1 MDTFLAGVLTFL
13 LVLGPLVILH
23 EFGHFFVAKFFGVKV
38 LEYGFGF
45 PPRAAGWWTGR
56 TVIHLTDETWFAPE
70 PADSA
75 DEPVAVASTA
85 GADGETGES
94 GDGYMFADY
103 SPELPEQANR
113 PKVGDIVTVRATEP
127 VPGRVEATVVR
138 PKTNIEEDEHAGGQV
153 FVGKVREINDN
164 QVVLSDMLWSFN
176 WLPLGGFVRL
186 LGEEDPTAEGSLAS
200 KGRGARI
207 AVMASGAI
215 VNAIIPFI
223 LLPLILL
230 IPQNVE
236 VGDVIINSVFPGSP
250 ASEAGVRSGDRVV
263 RVDGREIKTV
273 GDLQA
278 AVTLKLGASSTWEVM
293 RGLPDPFARPGE
305 PQYQYT
311 GEIEKLTMTPRWRP
325 PAKQVVIDVTDPDE
339 QLTIGEARLYDRL
352 AGSSNSLAVV
362 TSVSDN
368 TRQISLTEALR
379 FYENA
384 QPGDVMIVVP
394 DTRDSITRADIPI
407 SDARL
412 INNDLGVNTRV
423 QEGAVGVLIGTAN
436 IRTERQSEN
445 FFSAWPTGARQAWDS
460 VVLTR
465 NAITGIA
472 VGSQNPQFTE
482 TPTFTGPVGIGQLTG
497 EIAVAD
503 ASFSAKVTT
512 LASLAAV
519 ISFSL
524 AIINI
529 LPIPALDGGR
539 IFFVLIEIVRGGKR
553 ISPEREGLVHLAGF
567 AVLLA
572 FIAIISIQDVGRIF
586 RGESFF

>member
-1 MDTFLAGVLTFL
+1 MDTFFFGVLTFL

-23 EFGHFFVAKFFGVKV
+23 EFGHFFVAKLFGVKV

-45 PPRAAGWWTGR
+45 PPKAAGWWTGN
-56 TVIHLTDETWFAPE
+56 TVIHLTSETWFAPE
-70 PADSA
+70 VTDSA
-75 DEPVAVASTA
+75 DEPVAVPALA
-85 GADGETGES
+85 GVESETGVEP
-94 GDGYMFADY
+94 GNDHLFGAAA
-103 SPELPEQANR
+103 PEQANR
-113 PKVGDIVTVRATEP
+113 PNVGDIVTVRAVEL
-127 VPGRVEATVVR
+127 VPGRVEATVIR

-153 FVGKVREINDN
+153 FVGKVKEISEDR
-164 QVVLSDMLWSFN
+164 VVLADMLWSFN

-200 KGRGARI
+200 KGRGPRI

-223 LLPLILL
+223 LLPLVLL
-230 IPQNVE
+230 IPQDVE
-236 VGDVIINSVFPGSP
+236 VGDVIISSVFPGSP
-250 ASEAGVRSGDRVV
+250 AAEAGVRAGDRVV
-263 RVDGREIKTV
+263 RVDGRTIETV
-273 GDLQA
+273 GELQS
-278 AVTLKLGASSTWEVM
+278 AVTLKLGANSSWEVM

-311 GEIEKLTMTPRWRP
+311 GEIEKLDMTPRWRP
-325 PAKQVVIDVTDPDE
+325 PSKDVVANVDDPDS
-339 QLTIGEARLYDRL
+339 QISVGEARLYDRF
-352 AGSSNSLAVV
+352 AGTSSSVRVV
-362 TSVSDN
+362 DTVSDSS
-368 TRQISLTEALR
+368 TEISLQDALS
-379 FYENA
+379 FYTDA
-384 QPGDVMIVVP
+384 QLSDVLRVVP
-394 DTRDSITRADIPI
+394 DNRDSQSSPDIPI
-407 SDARL
+407 SEARL
-412 INNDLGVNTRV
+412 LNNDLGVNTSV
-423 QEGAVGVLIGTAN
+423 QEGAVGVLIATQN
-436 IRTERQSEN
+436 VRTERQTEN
-445 FFSAWPTGARQAWDS
+445 FFAAWPKGARQAWDS
-460 VVLTR
+460 IVLTR

-503 ASFSAKVTT
+503 ASFSAKLTT
-512 LASLAAV
+512 LVSLAAI

-539 IFFVLIEIVRGGKR
+539 IFFVLIEMARGGKR

-567 AVLLA
+567 VILLA
-572 FIAIISIQDVGRIF
+572 FIAVISIQDVGRIF

>member
-1 MDTFLAGVLTFL
+1 MDTFFFGVLTFL

-23 EFGHFFVAKFFGVKV
+23 EFGHYFTAKMFGVKV

-45 PPRAAGWWTGR
+45 PPRAAGWWTGN
-56 TVIHLTDETWFAPE
+56 TVIKLTSETWFAPGL
-70 PADSA
+70 ADDA
-75 DEPVAVASTA
+75 DEPVAVAA
-85 GADGETGES
+85 GEAES
-94 GDGYMFADY
+94 PANNGYLFEPTPPA
-103 SPELPEQANR
+103 QANR
-113 PKVGDIVTVRATEP
+113 PKVGDIVTVRAVEP
-127 VPGRVEATVVR
+127 VPGQVEATVVR
-138 PKTNIEEDEHAGGQV
+138 PKTTIEQDEHAGGQV
-153 FVGKVREINDN
+153 FVGKVREISDG
-164 QVVLSDMLWSFN
+164 QIVLADMLWSFN

-200 KGRGARI
+200 KGRFARI
-207 AVMASGAI
+207 TVMASGAV

-230 IPQNVE
+230 IPQDVQ
-236 VGDVIINSVFPGSP
+236 VGDVIISSVFPGSP
-250 ASEAGVRSGDRVV
+250 AAEAGVRSGDRVV

-273 GDLQA
+273 GDLQS
-278 AVTLKLGASSTWEVM
+278 AVTLKLGANSTWEVM

-311 GEIEKLTMTPRWRP
+311 GEIEELTMVPRWRP
-325 PAKQVVIDVTDPDE
+325 PSKDVVSEVTDPE
-339 QLTIGEARLYDRL
+339 TQLSVGEARLYDRF
-352 AGSSNSLAVV
+352 AGTTNRLNVV
-362 TSVSDN
+362 GTITDGS
-368 TRQISLTEALR
+368 TQISLQEARR
-379 FYENA
+379 FYANA
-384 QPGDVMIVVP
+384 QIGDVMEIVP
-394 DTRDSITRADIPI
+394 DTRDSIDRADIPI
-407 SDARL
+407 SDARVL
-412 INNDLGVNTRV
+412 NNDVGVNTSV
-423 QEGAVGVLIGTAN
+423 QEGAVGVLIATAN
-436 IRTERQSEN
+436 VRTERQSEG

-465 NAITGIA
+465 NAITGVA
-472 VGSQNPQFTE
+472 VGSRNPQFTE

-503 ASFSAKVTT
+503 ASFAAKVTT
-512 LASLAAV
+512 LASLAAI

-524 AIINI
+524 AVINI